1 MNHAAPLIGLQV
13 AVVEKLDDT
22 LLCRFSS
29 NDRAQTEGPWR
40 LIRDRRVEVTSEDD
54 GQRFGLPAPVDA
66 TAIVREAL
74 TGKVVAKAEI
84 HENTGDLALTFAD
97 GSELQLLQMSG
108 GYESWRLYV
117 KGQEI
122 ICTGGG
128 SLALSRQVV

>member
-1 MNHAAPLIGLQV
+1 MNHAALLVGLNV
-13 AVVEKLDDT
+13 TAVEKLDYT
-22 LLCRFSS
+22 LFCRFGP

-40 LIRDRRVEVTSEDD
+40 LIRDGRVEVTSEDD
-54 GQRFGLPAPVDA
+54 GQKFGLPAPVDA

-84 HENTGDLALTFAD
+84 HENTGDLVLTFAD
-97 GSELQLLQMSG
+97 GTELQLLQMSG
-108 GYESWRLYV
+108 GYESWHLYV

-128 SLALSRQVV
+128 SLALSKQVV